1 MPGIARLCVN
11 LGVAVACAGLGAAPA
26 WAVTPSPPPGAPAVE
41 SAPPSLVG
49 LDPELPPGV
58 IAASAAA
65 GSHWTPER
73 AIYGTASTNDIAV
86 KGAGGTTI
94 RVDEIYP
101 TTASGAPAKGPFPVL
116 LTMTPYGKGQGGST
130 SPGSAASPGSGSA
143 TGGPDNYLA
152 QRGYIEVVEDVRGT
166 GDSNG
171 SWGLFDPV
179 QQQDAIKVLKWAAH
193 LPHSD
198 GRVGTYGPSYLGID
212 QLLLA
217 GAVGP
222 HSPLKAIFPMVS
234 ANDIYRDTS
243 FMGGLLDFE
252 FAETYLGLTGTLN
265 TTNPLTD
272 TASDPTMLSDLA
284 GIEADHANGL
294 ATYHAAST
302 ANVLTGGDEAYD
314 GSYWQARNPQSI
326 LARVV
331 ANHIPAYLIG
341 GEFDIFQNGE
351 PVNYAGL
358 QNAWDGRSTT
368 APMLPGQSTTGRYQ
382 LIVGPWEHLNGSS
395 VDVDP
400 LELEWFDTWL
410 KHERTGMGRTP
421 TPLHYYDLGS
431 GQFDETSTYPFT
443 GSTPVRLYFGAGGTL
458 TTSAPAPTAS
468 SPVSGVLGTVLGA
481 APVPVATGDTLV
493 WSPTGT
499 PCGRPI
505 DQWSM
510 GGISVPFR
518 VGGSARAVRER
529 RSGLA
534 GGAVGDH
541 LHQRSAVA
549 VRDRC
554 GTGHRHRLRERHHL
568 GDRARGRARGR
579 HSERRLLSAHRRC
592 PSRLAARGGHAPV
605 LGRGW
610 HDDPAVPPIHAG
622 VGQARDPGR
631 RDRVSDPDLP
641 DARDDRGRKSTAP
654 HALDRRCTAPH
665 AVARAAPRAGRRRL
679 HDRSRR
685 GRSIVAHGRPA
696 QVASID
702 PGSAGTSTAYCSST
716 SSGTMSRARS
726 WVAASTTKAATPC
739 SCARSHAW
747 VVTHQRS
754 PGFSPGKSYSG
765 AGELKSLPMLRWK
778 SRNSALTTTQTVWLP
793 RSPGPVRQDP
803 SR

>member
-1 MPGIARLCVN
+1 MPGIARLRVN
-11 LGVAVACAGLGAAPA
+11 SRSAIALGVGLACVGIGAAPA
-26 WAVTPSPPPGAPAVE
+26 WSVTPAPPPGAPAVE
-41 SAPPSLVG
+41 SAPSSLVG

-58 IAASAAA
+58 VAASAAA
-65 GSHWTPER
+65 GSHWTPEK
-73 AIYGTASTNDIAV
+73 AIYGTASTNDIQI

-94 RVDEIYP
+94 RVDEVYP

-130 SPGSAASPGSGSA
+130 SPGSAASPGGSSA
-143 TGGPDNYLA
+143 TGGPDDYLA

-179 QQQDAIKVLKWAAH
+179 QQRDAIKVLNWAAH
-193 LPHSD
+193 LPNSD

-252 FAETYLGLTGTLN
+252 FAETYLGLTGALN
-265 TTNPLTD
+265 TANPLTD

-284 GIEADHANGL
+284 GIETDHANGL
-294 ATYHAAST
+294 ATYHAGAT

-314 GSYWQARNPQSI
+314 GSYWHARNPQNI

-351 PVNYAGL
+351 PVNYAEL

-368 APMLPGQSTTGRYQ
+368 APMLPGQPTTGRYQ

-410 KHERTGMGRTP
+410 KHERTGMAGTP

-443 GSTPVRLYFGAGGTL
+443 GSTPTHLYFGAGGTL
-458 TTSAPAPTAS
+458 TNSAPAATATAATS
-468 SPVSGVLGTVLGA
+468 KVTSPVGGVLGTVTGSAPITGVLGTVTGSA
-481 APVPVATGDTLV
+481 PITGVLGTVTGASPVPAAASDTLV

-510 GGISVPFR
+510 GGVSVPSGTAGLLAPC
-518 VGGSARAVRER
+518 VNDDQASQSGPWAITYTTAPLSKSETVAGPVTATVYASATTSETELVAELEDVTPSGASYPLTEGALLGSLRAVNTS
-529 RSGLA
+529 RSWTAGGVTILPYHPYTQASAKPVTPGAVTEYQIQIFPTLATIAAGNRLRLTLSSADAPHLTPLPEQLPELA
-534 GGAVGDH
+534 GGVY
-541 LHQRSAVA
+541 
-549 VRDRC
+549 
-554 GTGHRHRLRERHHL
+554 TI
-568 GDRARGRARGR
+568 ARTAAEP
-579 HSERRLLSAHRRC
+579 SSVTVDLL
-592 PSRLAARGGHAPV
+592 
-605 LGRGW
+605 
-610 HDDPAVPPIHAG
+610 
-622 VGQARDPGR
+622 
-631 RDRVSDPDLP
+631 
-641 DARDDRGRKSTAP
+641 K
-654 HALDRRCTAPH
+654 
-665 AVARAAPRAGRRRL
+665 
-679 HDRSRR
+679 
-685 GRSIVAHGRPA
+685 
-696 QVASID
+696 
-702 PGSAGTSTAYCSST
+702 
-716 SSGTMSRARS
+716 
-726 WVAASTTKAATPC
+726 
-739 SCARSHAW
+739 
-747 VVTHQRS
+747 
-754 PGFSPGKSYSG
+754 
-765 AGELKSLPMLRWK
+765 
-778 SRNSALTTTQTVWLP
+778 
-793 RSPGPVRQDP
+793 
-803 SR
+803 